1 MNRFSSMII
10 DKIRRVVKA
19 KQQETTEVR
28 ETTIHKQYETLN
40 NVHMSNNDWTYT
52 MCSRLT

>member
-1 MNRFSSMII
+1 MII

-28 ETTIHKQYETLN
+28 ETTIHKYETLN